1 MKNISTLL
9 FVLLFALI
17 GVLFYFQFS
26 EKKADV
32 QNNLVKSDSVKSSL
46 NVAYVDID
54 SLETNYEYYKQVQT
68 NFEKKRDSIDKVLNS
83 DFNAIENERLQ
94 FIQKGNAITEI
105 EAENFKAAYQQKMQN
120 LENKKQQLS
129 KDLGDKQTLMMDDV
143 LRKIETYLDEYN
155 KQNNYTFIFGTAKGN
170 MMFLHKDTA
179 YNITRQ
185 VLSGLNQEY
194 RKTVKK

>member
-1 MKNISTLL
+1 MKNISTIL
-9 FVLLFALI
+9 FVLLFAMVTL
-17 GVLFYFQFS
+17 LFYFQFS
-26 EKKADV
+26 GKKNAV
-32 QNNLVKSDSVKSSL
+32 QNNTIKEDSAKSRL

-54 SLETNYEYYKQVQT
+54 SLETNYEYYKQVQK
-68 NFEKKRDSIDKVLNS
+68 NFEKKRDSIDKILNS

-94 FIQKGNAITEI
+94 FIQRGNSITEI

-120 LENKKQQLS
+120 LESKKQQLS
-129 KDLGDKQTLMMDDV
+129 KELGDKQTLMMDDV

-179 YNITRQ
+179 YNITRE
-185 VLSGLNQEY
+185 VLRGLNQSY
-194 RKTVKK
+194 SKSTKN